1 MVAGPLSLS
10 VIKCL
15 SSHSPVNKAICAS
28 LTYDSWKQWSS
39 KCCTQRRKS
48 FRSLIRD
55 ILPIAWIHA
64 RRKLPPLSFSSASV
78 RRKRKMASNAGYSLT
93 SSEKKMKPRRWIT
106 NFIRVSKVNRIRIQR
121 KICYHELKRYKVAFM
136 FKQATYDGRHRLH
149 QNPPK
154 VH

>member
-15 SSHSPVNKAICAS
+15 SSHSPVNKAICTS

-48 FRSLIRD
+48 FRSLIRYPSNSMNPCTSQTATFI
-55 ILPIAWIHA
+55 ILVSERQKEKKNGQQ
-64 RRKLPPLSFSSASV
+64 RRLLPYKQ
-78 RRKRKMASNAGYSLT
+78 R
-93 SSEKKMKPRRWIT
+93 EKMKPRQWIT
-106 NFIRVSKVNRIRIQR
+106 NFIRVSKVNRIRVQR
-121 KICYHELKRYKVAFM
+121 RICYHELKRYKVAFM

>member
-15 SSHSPVNKAICAS
+15 SSHPSVNKAICTS

-78 RRKRKMASNAGYSLT
+78 RRKRKNGQQRRLLPYKQR
-93 SSEKKMKPRRWIT
+93 EKMKPRQWIT

-121 KICYHELKRYKVAFM
+121 KICYHELQRYKVAFM

-149 QNPPK
+149 QNPRK